1 MEPIC
6 IIKEI
11 YKTLYQ
17 FEKTFA
23 EAHDITINEAMLLC
37 CLKSGEAK
45 SAGSICE
52 YIGLSNSRVSKVI
65 TAVENKGYIRRDI
78 NRDDKRQ
85 MFFSLTEAGME
96 KARTMMHSELRFSEL
111 FEQLKPSL
119 KSSDRRTEDN
129 PPSEKQVHHS
139 FPQSKSTRNTS
150 SGRSEQMAAGP
161 VPFDLGQILTQQKAA
176 ISISRDFPLQ
186 YRRTRPSAAG
196 AAKKESGIHRREFC
210 FRWQK

>member
-85 MFFSLTEAGME
+85 MFFSLTEEGKE
-96 KARTMMHSELRFSEL
+96 KARTMMQSELRFSEL
-111 FEQLKPSL
+111 FEQLKTL
-119 KSSDRRTEDN
+119 A
-129 PPSEKQVHHS
+129 EKQ
-139 FPQSKSTRNTS
+139 
-150 SGRSEQMAAGP
+150 
-161 VPFDLGQILTQQKAA
+161 
-176 ISISRDFPLQ
+176 
-186 YRRTRPSAAG
+186 
-196 AAKKESGIHRREFC
+196 
-210 FRWQK
+210 

>member
-52 YIGLSNSRVSKVI
+52 YIGLSNSRPSRTKAPPAATS
-65 TAVENKGYIRRDI
+65 TATTNGRC
-78 NRDDKRQ
+78 
-85 MFFSLTEAGME
+85 
-96 KARTMMHSELRFSEL
+96 
-111 FEQLKPSL
+111 
-119 KSSDRRTEDN
+119 SSR
-129 PPSEKQVHHS
+129 
-139 FPQSKSTRNTS
+139 
-150 SGRSEQMAAGP
+150 
-161 VPFDLGQILTQQKAA
+161 
-176 ISISRDFPLQ
+176 
-186 YRRTRPSAAG
+186 
-196 AAKKESGIHRREFC
+196 
-210 FRWQK
+210 

>member
-65 TAVENKGYIRRDI
+65 TAVENKGYIH
-78 NRDDKRQ
+78 RDDKRQ
-85 MFFSLTEAGME
+85 MFFSLTEEGME
-96 KARTMMHSELRFSEL
+96 KARTMMQSELRFSEL
-111 FEQLKPSL
+111 FEQLKAL
-119 KSSDRRTEDN
+119 A
-129 PPSEKQVHHS
+129 EKQ
-139 FPQSKSTRNTS
+139 
-150 SGRSEQMAAGP
+150 
-161 VPFDLGQILTQQKAA
+161 
-176 ISISRDFPLQ
+176 
-186 YRRTRPSAAG
+186 
-196 AAKKESGIHRREFC
+196 
-210 FRWQK
+210 

>member
-65 TAVENKGYIRRDI
+65 TPSR
-78 NRDDKRQ
+78 
-85 MFFSLTEAGME
+85 T
-96 KARTMMHSELRFSEL
+96 KAT
-111 FEQLKPSL
+111 
-119 KSSDRRTEDN
+119 
-129 PPSEKQVHHS
+129 
-139 FPQSKSTRNTS
+139 
-150 SGRSEQMAAGP
+150 
-161 VPFDLGQILTQQKAA
+161 
-176 ISISRDFPLQ
+176 
-186 YRRTRPSAAG
+186 SAATSTATTNG
-196 AAKKESGIHRREFC
+196 RCSSR
-210 FRWQK
+210 